1 MPTAEQKKIAAEDQR
16 MLNKVL
22 KGLGKRNK
30 ELEEKQRQE
39 LKNLQSKNAASQH
52 KSRNDEP
59 LSPMDTDLD
68 EDIGIAEDDQVN
80 PREIGQ

>member
-22 KGLGKRNK
+22 KSLGKRNK
-30 ELEEKQRQE
+30 ELEEEQRQE

-59 LSPMDTDLD
+59 LSPMGTDLD
-68 EDIGIAEDDQVN
+68 EDIAIAEDDQVN